1 MSFFKDLLPVF
12 KRQDII
18 FDRSVKAADD
28 VYTFIFRPEAKIR
41 WNAGSTRCLRSSTKN
56 QQGFQ
61 AFQPC
66 FHRGGWVHRN
76 FNRLETNPPFKQSL
90 LNMKPGTRVSM
101 QAIWQLL
108 PEKQPP
114 HAAHRWRH
122 WHYPFNPSSK
132 ALMRAMVLCPAQTR
146 LVYIDSA
153 QAYLYRDDLDR
164 MAGAHGIEIDY
175 LSNRDDL
182 AASITSFARE
192 HGNDANYFIAGSP
205 QMTKS
210 VSSLLRDHNIR
221 KQNIVKDAFFGL

>member
-1 MSFFKDLLPVF
+1 MDLLPVF

-41 WNAGSTRCLRSSTKN
+41 WNAGQHALFTIKHEKISKAFRPFSLASTAEDGFIEISTRIGDKPS
-56 QQGFQ
+56 
-61 AFQPC
+61 
-66 FHRGGWVHRN
+66 
-76 FNRLETNPPFKQSL
+76 PFKQSL

-101 QAIWQLL
+101 RGPFGSFYLKNSRPTLL
-108 PEKQPP
+108 IAGGIGITPFKSILKSIDAGNGFVPE
-114 HAAHRWRH
+114 
-122 WHYPFNPSSK
+122 
-132 ALMRAMVLCPAQTR
+132 QTR

-153 QAYLYRDDLDR
+153 QAYLYRDDLDG